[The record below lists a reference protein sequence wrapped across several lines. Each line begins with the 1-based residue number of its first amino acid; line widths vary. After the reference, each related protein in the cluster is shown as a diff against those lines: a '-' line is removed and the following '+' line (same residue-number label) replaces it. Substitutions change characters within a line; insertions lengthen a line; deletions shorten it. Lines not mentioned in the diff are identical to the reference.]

1 MWQIREL
8 EDKKKIQKLLSLGTA
23 TGGETTYFI
32 KEPPAKAIVEQHKP
46 HKAAGPKPRC
56 KLTGGWGGG
65 GGYQEL
71 PANPSQSNI
80 GGTCHKYHFWRD
92 KSFVLTNRCLS
103 RQTRLSQQK

>member
-1 MWQIREL
+1 MLMWQIREL

-46 HKAAGPKPRC
+46 HKAAGPKPRR

-65 GGYQEL
+65 GGL
-71 PANPSQSNI
+71 S
-80 GGTCHKYHFWRD
+80 GTPC
-92 KSFVLTNRCLS
+92 
-103 RQTRLSQQK
+103 

>member
-46 HKAAGPKPRC
+46 HKAAGPKARR
-56 KLTGGWGGG
+56 KLTGGAGGG
-65 GGYQEL
+65 GGYQNSL
-71 PANPSQSNI
+71 LAHHRATLSLAGPATSTI
-80 GGTCHKYHFWRD
+80 
-92 KSFVLTNRCLS
+92 FVTTKVSLS
-103 RQTRLSQQK
+103 RQNFCRG